1 MYPLYSS
8 YLRAQSADE
17 FTYSSAANSRWTR
30 AQVAE
35 KRYWESD
42 KAQKSER
49 RYWNVETMSTKDRRK
64 YWKGI
69 LKYGFKLDY
78 DFLSNKDV
86 LEIGCGPTGIIFQ
99 LQEAKS
105 RVGIDPMDL
114 DLLEGDWK
122 RQILSRAIGERL
134 PFQNDSFD
142 AVISFNSLDHVIDP
156 NSIIKEI
163 YRVLR
168 PNGDFLLWLYCL
180 RNCYS
185 ILKRSLDKLDSPH
198 PYHFTINEIVAKLT
212 NDSFQI
218 KYKKCQPG
226 TGLPNSTIKRIFG
239 NMFMNT
245 TWIWSKKL

>member
-8 YLRAQSADE
+8 YLCAVSADE
-17 FTYSSAANSRWTR
+17 FTYSSAANSRWMR

-42 KAQKSER
+42 KAQKSEK
-49 RYWNVETMSTKDRRK
+49 RYWNPETMSTKDRRK

-78 DFLSNKDV
+78 DFLFNKDV

-105 RVGIDPMDL
+105 RVGIDPMGL
-114 DLLEGDWK
+114 DLVEGDWK
-122 RQILSRAIGERL
+122 RQILTRAIGERL
-134 PFQNDSFD
+134 PFHDDSFD

-156 NSIIKEI
+156 ISIIKEI
-163 YRVLR
+163 NRVLR
-168 PNGDFLLWLYCL
+168 ANGDFLLWIYCL
-180 RNCYS
+180 LNCYS
-185 ILKRSLDKLDSPH
+185 ILKRPLDKLDSPH
-198 PYHFTINEIVAKLT
+198 PYHFTFNEIVAKLT

-218 KYKKCQPG
+218 
-226 TGLPNSTIKRIFG
+226 
-239 NMFMNT
+239 NT
-245 TWIWSKKL
+245 KNVNPELASQIVL